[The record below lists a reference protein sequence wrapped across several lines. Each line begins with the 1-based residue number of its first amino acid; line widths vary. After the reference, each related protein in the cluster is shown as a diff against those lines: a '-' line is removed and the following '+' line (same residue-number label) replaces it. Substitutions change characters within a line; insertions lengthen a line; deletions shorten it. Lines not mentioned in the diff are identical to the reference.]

1 MITDQILQGH
11 GPHYRW
17 LRVPVNTWL
26 ALHVLV
32 NLNPSESDSTP
43 NLLFSSRSRSDLGRS
58 IVRRINLPP
67 PRDQCRRIARME
79 SRSPPQR
86 NRQYRSGFQDGSS
99 PSPSPASC
107 SCAPSLDQQSFS
119 SCRQS
124 CSSSPC
130 CARSSLASSLYCSR
144 RSPRFLR
151 NNTTSPPVFQAC
163 RISAWGS
170 EWPRRWGSSPP

>member
-99 PSPSPASC
+99 PSPSPPPAVHARHHSTNKASLPV
-107 SCAPSLDQQSFS
+107 ANRVPPL
-119 SCRQS
+119 
-124 CSSSPC
+124 
-130 CARSSLASSLYCSR
+130 LAVRVRLWPPLYTVHDV
-144 RSPRFLR
+144 PHGF
-151 NNTTSPPVFQAC
+151 
-163 RISAWGS
+163 
-170 EWPRRWGSSPP
+170 